1 MAREVIEKLVDD
13 MDGSEAA
20 ECVQFGLDGR
30 TYSVDLSE
38 LNAESLRSAL
48 APFIAVATPDG
59 NVRFGRVQP
68 QLRRAHRARR
78 TVNLD
83 SGAGSPKAIREWA
96 AQHGKAV
103 SERGRISKELR
114 DEYESAVAV

>member
-1 MAREVIEKLVDD
+1 
-13 MDGSEAA
+13 
-20 ECVQFGLDGR
+20 
-30 TYSVDLSE
+30 
-38 LNAESLRSAL
+38 
-48 APFIAVATPDG
+48 
-59 NVRFGRVQP
+59 
-68 QLRRAHRARR
+68 
-78 TVNLD
+78 VNLD